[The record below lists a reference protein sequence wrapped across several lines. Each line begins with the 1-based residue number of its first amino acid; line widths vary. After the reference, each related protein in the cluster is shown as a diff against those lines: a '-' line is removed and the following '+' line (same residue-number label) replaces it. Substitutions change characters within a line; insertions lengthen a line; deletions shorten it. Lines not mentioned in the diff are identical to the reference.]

1 VITVLPASLNAVST
15 TNPGGTRLERRS
27 ACCMALILPMG
38 APRES
43 ETASKLMMWNGPSET
58 ASKVPNVVVG
68 HATKRRD
75 RSMEKI
81 TIVGL
86 DLAKS
91 AFQVHGIA
99 GNGERLV
106 RRTLRRSQVLDFF
119 RKLTPCIVGMEA
131 CGSAHHWAREIAALG
146 HDVRLMPPAYVK
158 AYVKRNK
165 TDAADAEAIC
175 EAVTRPTMRFVP
187 IKSVDQQSA
196 GMVLKARQLLVRQ
209 RSQAANALRGHMA
222 ELGIVAAMGMASIG
236 KLIGIIRSD
245 GDNIPLAARIAL
257 SEIAAQI
264 EVLTGQIEKLER
276 HVIAAVKADGDA
288 RRLTSI
294 PGVGPIIAATVKA
307 IVPDP
312 AGFRTGRDFAAW
324 LGLTPR
330 SNSSG
335 GKERLGRIYKR
346 GNKQLR
352 TLLIVG
358 ATSII
363 KQARRGLALP
373 KWIEALLARRPYKVV
388 AVALANK
395 IARTIWA
402 LLVKG
407 GIYRTPTIMAK
418 A

>member
-1 VITVLPASLNAVST
+1 
-15 TNPGGTRLERRS
+15 
-27 ACCMALILPMG
+27 
-38 APRES
+38 
-43 ETASKLMMWNGPSET
+43 
-58 ASKVPNVVVG
+58 
-68 HATKRRD
+68 
-75 RSMEKI
+75 MEKI
-81 TIVGL
+81 TTIGL

-91 AFQVHGIA
+91 AFQVHGI
-99 GNGERLV
+99 GGDGEPLL
-106 RRTLRRSQVLDFF
+106 RRTLRRSQVLAFF
-119 RKLTPCIVGMEA
+119 DKLTPCIVGIEA
-131 CGSAHHWAREIAALG
+131 CGSAHHWAREIAKLG
-146 HDVRLMPPAYVK
+146 HDVRLMPPTYVK

-187 IKSVDQQSA
+187 IKSADQQSA
-196 GMVLKARQLLVRQ
+196 GMVLKSRELLVRQ

-222 ELGIVAAMGMASIG
+222 EFGIVGAMGMASISR
-236 KLIGIIRSD
+236 LIGILRSD
-245 GDNIPLAARIAL
+245 GDNIPSVARIAL

-264 EVLTGQIEKLER
+264 EALTDRIERLER
-276 HVIAAVKADGDA
+276 HVIAAVKADEDA

-307 IVPDP
+307 VVQDP
-312 AGFRTGRDFAAW
+312 AAFQSGRDFAAW

-335 GKERLGRIYKR
+335 GKERLGRISKR

-358 ATSII
+358 ATSIV

-373 KWIEALLARRPYKVV
+373 KWIITLLARRPYKVV